1 MPTFLEYF
9 EKNKKI
15 YEFKIA
21 IAGEHGSD
29 IKERIKSVLEKF
41 SVENMSSGKKTPI
54 QETPLEFPQL
64 SNTEVTHYDV
74 SLRYPTAPNVLEEII
89 GRGCG
94 IGMSNV
100 KVRNA
105 ADPLNDLGHIHHN
118 KEKYTPLLGTNDLG
132 GESAQNQ
139 VGNTRVMELLKELE
153 KDKKE
158 RSTETDTG
166 KTA

>member
-41 SVENMSSGKKTPI
+41 KVENMSAGKKTPI
-54 QETPLEFPQL
+54 QESPLEFPQL
-64 SNTEVTHYDV
+64 SNTEVTHYEI
-74 SLRYPTAPNVLEEII
+74 SLRYPTIPNVLEELI
-89 GRGCG
+89 GHECG
-94 IGMSNV
+94 VGMANV

-105 ADPLNDLGHIHHN
+105 NDPLNDVEHTQKT
-118 KEKYTPLLGTNDLG
+118 KEKYTPLIGTDDLD

-139 VGNTRVMELLKELE
+139 VGNTRVMDLLKELE

-158 RSTETDTG
+158 RSKETDTS
-166 KTA
+166 KTS

>member
-29 IKERIKSVLEKF
+29 VKERLKSVLEKF
-41 SVENMSSGKKTPI
+41 SVETLSAGKKTPI
-54 QETPLEFPQL
+54 QESPFEFPQL
-64 SNTEVTHYDV
+64 SNTAITHYTV
-74 SLRYPTAPNVLEEII
+74 SLRYPTTPNILEEII
-89 GRGCG
+89 GRECK
-94 IGMSNV
+94 IGVSNV
-100 KVRNA
+100 KVRTA
-105 ADPLNDLGHIHHN
+105 MDPINDLGHEQHN
-118 KEKYTPLLGTNDLG
+118 KETYTPLLGTNDLG

-139 VGNTRVMELLKELE
+139 VGNTRVMDLLRELE

-158 RSTETDTG
+158 RSKETESG

>member
-29 IKERIKSVLEKF
+29 IKDRIKSVLEKF
-41 SVENMSSGKKTPI
+41 QVENLSAGKKTPI
-54 QETPLEFPQL
+54 QEAPLEFPQL

-74 SLRYPTAPNVLEEII
+74 TLRYPTTPNVLEEII
-89 GRGCG
+89 GRECG
-94 IGMSNV
+94 VGMSNV
-100 KVRNA
+100 RVRNST
-105 ADPLNDLGHIHHN
+105 DPVNDLGHTQHN
-118 KEKYTPLLGTNDLG
+118 KETYTPLLGTDDLG

-139 VGNTRVMELLKELE
+139 VGNTRVMDLLKELE

-158 RSTETDTG
+158 RSTDSS
-166 KTA
+166 KTS